1 SLASPLKKISTDEK
15 KIITPSKII
24 CCKDDTSTSS
34 DSAST
39 SLASPLKKI
48 STKPTQHDEA
58 VETEKSSHETSEEVS
73 DDQNLSDLIQ
83 TNLGK
88 LLNVNSNEMED
99 NNKDAKDINDNNND
113 NNKDAKDINDNNND
127 NNKDAKDINDNTND
141 RLNEL
146 RTIVSAVLS

>member
-1 SLASPLKKISTDEK
+1 MRKKLSLPQKSFVARMILVP
-15 KIITPSKII
+15 
-24 CCKDDTSTSS
+24 SS

-58 VETEKSSHETSEEVS
+58 VETEKSSHETSVEAS

-88 LLNVNSNEMED
+88 LLNVNSNEIED
-99 NNKDAKDINDNNND
+99 NNKDAKDT
-113 NNKDAKDINDNNND
+113 
-127 NNKDAKDINDNTND
+127 NDNTND
-141 RLNEL
+141 NN
-146 RTIVSAVLS
+146 

>member
-1 SLASPLKKISTDEK
+1 MKQLKQRKYQH
-15 KIITPSKII
+15 
-24 CCKDDTSTSS
+24 
-34 DSAST
+34 SAST

-58 VETEKSSHETSEEVS
+58 VETEKSSHETSEEAS

-88 LLNVNSNEMED
+88 LLNVNSNEIE
-99 NNKDAKDINDNNND
+99 
-113 NNKDAKDINDNNND
+113 D

-141 RLNEL
+141 NNNDKPMITHKDAKDTNDNTNDRLDEL